1 MADDPLS
8 NILAKG
14 AESETNKLGYESRS
28 GNRRKGAEP
37 TKPRDRPH
45 KPEQASSVTKTNNM
59 ATDNKRQDEQSKPE
73 ADVVSKTDFFEL
85 AGKVDKMFSMLDKWA
100 PAIKEMSEAFHA
112 AKEDE
117 EAEEE
122 EEEQIPV
129 TNNSCSKQMPVTTN
143 AASED
148 DEASTSD
155 DYLSNMISSTKT
167 GPNLSQTTVD
177 NVSGVLIH
185 GLDSKIRDDIF
196 SKYQRPDNFERL
208 EVIDCDKHI
217 YQSVSKKHRLDDK
230 AVQKIQEDL
239 TKALIA
245 STIAYDKMPSTKN
258 TKTKEMLA
266 DSLTLVANASH
277 SLDLYRRHQ
286 LKPELALDFQGI
298 CASDRPV
305 NKTLFG
311 EYSSEIKDCT
321 EAAKLV
327 RKISKP
333 KIKRRF
339 NPIWG
344 SGSRRWGSGRFKSY
358 PSNQNHQNQ
367 KKSSY
372 KQKSSNNNSSFRK
385 HQKRY

>member
-14 AESETNKLGYESRS
+14 AESGSESRS
-28 GNRRKGAEP
+28 GGRRKGTES
-37 TKPRDRPH
+37 TKSRERTRN
-45 KPEQASSVTKTNNM
+45 PEASESSKVSKTNNM
-59 ATDNKRQDEQSKPE
+59 AADNDKRQEQSKPE
-73 ADVVSKTDFFEL
+73 VDVVSKADFFEL
-85 AGKVDKMFSMLDKWA
+85 AGKVNKMFHMLDKWE
-100 PAIKEMSEAFHA
+100 PAIREMSEAFQA
-112 AKEDE
+112 AKENDE
-117 EAEEE
+117 IEEE
-122 EEEQIPV
+122 EEEQNSGCAQMPV
-129 TNNSCSKQMPVTTN
+129 TNNVTSDDDD
-143 AASED
+143 AS
-148 DEASTSD
+148 ASD
-155 DYLSNMISSTKT
+155 DYLSNMITTTKT
-167 GPNLSQTTVD
+167 GPNLSKSTVD
-177 NVSGVLIH
+177 NVSNILKH
-185 GLDSKIRDDIF
+185 GLASKIRDDIF

-208 EVIDCDKHI
+208 TVIDCDKHI

-277 SLDLYRRHQ
+277 SLDIYRRHQ

-305 NKTLFG
+305 DKTLFG
-311 EYSSEIKDCT
+311 EYSSEIKDCS

-339 NPIWG
+339 NPFWG
-344 SGSRRWGSGRFKSY
+344 SGSRRWGSGRFKSF
-358 PSNQNHQNQ
+358 PSNQYQHQNQ